1 MCITL
6 NLQHV
11 QQKLREEIIGVLGDE
26 PVDIV
31 PTLEQLKEM
40 PYLNLVIQEVNQL
53 VFSLN
58 IMQHLRNFIRTCV
71 LTSLLII

>member
-11 QQKLREEIIGVLGDE
+11 QQRLRKEIISVLGDE

-40 PYLNLVIQEVNQL
+40 SYMNLVIQEVN
-53 VFSLN
+53 
-58 IMQHLRNFIRTCV
+58 
-71 LTSLLII
+71 